1 MGTSNGGIG
10 AGAHI
15 GASGPSDEPRSSAS
29 LFPAA
34 AASAHS
40 RPSRAVRRNL
50 RAGEPAVAG
59 IGFGRAEHQAMAL
72 VGGVL
77 VGIAIREDQDRR
89 GRVLRP

>member
-1 MGTSNGGIG
+1 MGASNGGIG

-29 LFPAA
+29 LFPA

-72 VGGVL
+72 VGVVL